1 MESERQP
8 PGTAAHRGLKI
19 GIIGGGV
26 AGIVTAHLL
35 QEKHDVT
42 LLEAN
47 DYLGGHTHTI
57 VIEDGPDEG
66 TAVDTGFIVMND
78 RTYPLFRKFLER
90 LEVATR
96 PTGMSFSFHDRV
108 SGLVYSGSGFN
119 GLFTQRKNLF
129 DPSFLKMVKGIL
141 RFWND
146 AKEGLAADS
155 IPNMTLGD
163 YLRGRY
169 PSQTIDNY
177 ILPMAAAIWSASPS
191 EVHLFPAESF
201 LRFFSNHGL
210 LGVRDRP
217 QWMTVV
223 GGSHSYVKA
232 FQGSF
237 KGRVVLNSPVEKVS
251 RQGEGVAVETA
262 RGDDFHFDGIVIAS
276 HADDAL
282 RMLEDPSEEEKKL
295 LGPWE
300 YQANDTVLHTDTSVL
315 PPHARAW
322 SCWNC
327 CREDGTGD
335 TRPVSVSYSMNILQ
349 GLDTS
354 RHYCVSLNRHIPIRN
369 DSVIARMVYRHPYY
383 TFDSVATQKNLR
395 TLNGKRNTWYCGSY
409 FGYGFHE
416 DAVRSAVQVGLDFGI
431 DL

>member
-1 MESERQP
+1 
-8 PGTAAHRGLKI
+8 
-19 GIIGGGV
+19 
-26 AGIVTAHLL
+26 
-35 QEKHDVT
+35 
-42 LLEAN
+42 
-47 DYLGGHTHTI
+47 
-57 VIEDGPDEG
+57 
-66 TAVDTGFIVMND
+66 
-78 RTYPLFRKFLER
+78 
-90 LEVATR
+90 
-96 PTGMSFSFHDRV
+96 
-108 SGLVYSGSGFN
+108 
-119 GLFTQRKNLF
+119 
-129 DPSFLKMVKGIL
+129 
-141 RFWND
+141 
-146 AKEGLAADS
+146 
-155 IPNMTLGD
+155 
-163 YLRGRY
+163 
-169 PSQTIDNY
+169 
-177 ILPMAAAIWSASPS
+177 MAAAIWSASPS